1 MVITEECDI
10 KSLYPAI
17 MIGNKTYSVG
27 KCVKV
32 EKQFSKEEILGAL
45 LEDTGLETRG
55 VGIGKDNIIVI
66 AENREK
72 VINYLKEIGYD
83 KYLECR
89 DFHTDWSFRNKH
101 EVCNIYLSEYGEEN
115 LDNIIMMLRL
125 QNRLHREYE
134 YILKDI

>member
-1 MVITEECDI
+1 MIITEEYDI
-10 KSLYPAI
+10 KSLYPGI
-17 MIGNKTYSVG
+17 MINDEIYCIG

-32 EKQFSKEEILGAL
+32 EKPFSKEEILYAL

-55 VGIGKDNIIVI
+55 VGIGRDNIIVI

-72 VINYLKEIGYD
+72 VISYLKEIGYD

-89 DFHTDWSFRNKH
+89 DFHTDWSFSNKH

-115 LDNIIMMLRL
+115 LDNIVMMLKL